1 MPMWTPQDEDGL
13 LLEHA
18 GQPILERDNGGTWRL
33 ELTRKYRHLLGRR
46 VRVTGT
52 RDEFDLIAV
61 RSIDP
66 L

>member
-1 MPMWTPQDEDGL
+1 MGSPQDDNGL
-13 LLEHA
+13 LLERA
-18 GQPILERDNGGTWRL
+18 GAPVLRRDDGGTWRL
-33 ELTRKYRHLLGRR
+33 EISGKYRHLLGQR
-46 VRVTGT
+46 VHVTGT